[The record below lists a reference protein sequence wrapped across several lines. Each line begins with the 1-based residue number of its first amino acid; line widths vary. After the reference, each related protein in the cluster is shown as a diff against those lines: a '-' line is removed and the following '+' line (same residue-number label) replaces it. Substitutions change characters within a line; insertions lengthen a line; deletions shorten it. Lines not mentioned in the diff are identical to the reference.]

1 MANQRAQALTQQF
14 TAVNNEVIALVE
26 QTSAADWQKTCAGE
40 QWSVGVTA
48 RHLASGYRPI
58 GGLIAAVA
66 TGQPLPPITR
76 AMIDQGNAQ
85 HAQEHAN
92 CTKAEV
98 LDLLRNESAA
108 AVQMIS
114 GLSDELFDNTATG
127 EAFGGTVSAQQIAE
141 YILIAHTGQH
151 LASLKATV
159 GA

>member
-1 MANQRAQALTQQF
+1 MSNLRANALVQQF
-14 TAVNNEVIALVE
+14 EAVNNDVIALVE
-26 QTSAADWQKTCAGE
+26 QSSDADWKKTCADE

-48 RHLASGYRPI
+48 RHLASGYRQI
-58 GGLIAAVA
+58 AGLVAAVA
-66 TGQPLPPITR
+66 TGQTLPPITR

-85 HAQEHAN
+85 HAQAHAN
-92 CTKAEV
+92 CTKPEV

-108 AVQMIS
+108 ANQIIS
-114 GLSDELFDNTATG
+114 GLSDEQLDNTVTG
-127 EAFGGTVSAQQIAE
+127 EVFGGTVSAQRIAE